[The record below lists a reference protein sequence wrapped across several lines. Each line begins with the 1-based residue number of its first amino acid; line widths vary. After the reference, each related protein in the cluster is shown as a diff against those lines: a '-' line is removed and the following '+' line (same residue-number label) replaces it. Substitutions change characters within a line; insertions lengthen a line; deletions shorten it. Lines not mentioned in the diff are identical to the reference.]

1 MKPGSRFLSRARV
14 FVFTVKLGSVG
25 LTLTAATRVYLME
38 PAFDPSCEVQIA
50 GRIHRLGQSN
60 EVLIKKFAFRDS
72 IDENICKLH
81 DEIRAGRIAIVGG
94 KIPPAGIHLLAPP
107 APRP

>member
-1 MKPGSRFLSRARV
+1 MYSSSSAFANPSL
-14 FVFTVKLGSVG
+14 LGATT
-25 LTLTAATRVYLME
+25 LTLTAASRVYLME

-60 EVLIKKFAFRDS
+60 EVLIKKFAFRNS
-72 IDENICKLH
+72 IDENICRLH
-81 DEIRAGRIAIVGG
+81 DAIREGRIAIVGG

-107 APRP
+107 AARYAPAPA